1 MFAAGSARILRSSVS
16 PDTIRE
22 IRRGW
27 RAARNHLDDG
37 QPHWIHLPIA
47 EAQLLSSRVEIPTYC
62 ETLRHQ
68 GKRRSATTFHAVV
81 NVSGE
86 PDRVWVACAECTRLM
101 LDGVDATVA

>member
-1 MFAAGSARILRSSVS
+1 MLAAGASRTLRSSVT

-22 IRRGW
+22 IRRGL
-27 RAARNHLDDG
+27 RVARQQLDDG

-81 NVSGE
+81 NVPGE
-86 PDRVWVACAECTRLM
+86 PDRVWVACSECTRLM